1 MVNILIADDHN
12 MMINGLK
19 LILAVRTDFNVI
31 ATANNGLEAIELIR
45 RDKPDV
51 ILLDI
56 NMPLLNGYQTLQVIK
71 SDFPDVKVI
80 VLSMAADRKSVLS
93 MLQTG
98 ANAYLFKNTDD
109 KTLFKAID
117 EVMSSKYYVSNEIQD
132 ILDEYLAGNRNP
144 GNKPSQK
151 LLSSREIEIVKLI
164 TDGNTNG
171 EIADILF
178 LSIRTVDTHRKNI
191 LYKLKLNNTASLVK
205 YAIENKIFLGLD

>member
-71 SDFPDVKVI
+71 SDFPEVKVI

-93 MLQTG
+93 MLETG

-132 ILDEYLAGNRNP
+132 ILEEFLAGNRTP
-144 GNKPSQK
+144 AKKTAQK

-178 LSIRTVDTHRKNI
+178 LSVRTVDTHRKNI

>member
-1 MVNILIADDHN
+1 MVKILIADDHN

-31 ATANNGLEAIELIR
+31 ATANNGLEAIELIKK
-45 RDKPDV
+45 DKPEV
-51 ILLDI
+51 VLLDI

-71 SDFPDVKVI
+71 TDFPDVKVI
-80 VLSMAADRKSVLS
+80 VLSMSADRKSVLS
-93 MLQTG
+93 MLEAG
-98 ANAYLFKNTDD
+98 ANSYLFKNTDD

-117 EVMSSKYYVSNEIQD
+117 EVSNGRYYVSTEIQD
-132 ILDEYLAGNRNP
+132 VLEEFLSGHKDYSKKSN
-144 GNKPSQK
+144 QK
-151 LLSSREIEIVKLI
+151 ILSSREIEIVKLI
-164 TDGNTNG
+164 TDGNTNA

-191 LYKLKLNNTASLVK
+191 LYKLGLNNTATLVK